1 MSGESEKPME
11 TTVELLR
18 TTIDAVGLDSKFTAD
33 STASL
38 LFMLGVV
45 PILIFLA
52 LVFGAVVQCTAGDRD
67 EARDYSMCAAVCAAV
82 IALIYWPM
90 VTDDSSS
97 YNSNPLRRMI
107 SAPVHVDEDHLGSY
121 DNTVVG
127 AVHDQVQDELD
138 RRDEGFKDLGLDK
151 ECRTQASL
159 AGDSRGGLSV
169 LCGGYS
175 LDPVTTDK
183 ATLTP
188 VIKTSADHVWWPWS
202 IDPHNVEVTISI
214 KIDKK

>member
-1 MSGESEKPME
+1 MADTTE
-11 TTVELLR
+11 TAETATIELLR

-38 LFMLGVV
+38 LFMLGSV
-45 PILIFLA
+45 PTLFFLA
-52 LVFGAVVQCTAGDRD
+52 LAFCAVVDLAAGDKD
-67 EARDYSMCAAVCAAV
+67 EARGNAMFAAVCIAV
-82 IALIYWPM
+82 VALIYWP
-90 VTDDSSS
+90 VVVDDSSYS
-97 YNSNPLRRMI
+97 ANPLRRTVSM
-107 SAPVHVDEDHLGSY
+107 PVHVDEDNLGSY
-121 DNTVVG
+121 DNTVV
-127 AVHDQVQDELD
+127 AAIHDQVQDELD
-138 RRDEGFKDLGLDK
+138 YRSEGFKDLGLDK

-188 VIKTSADHVWWPWS
+188 TIKTSADQVWWPWS
-202 IDPHNVEVTISI
+202 IDPHNVEVTASVE
-214 KIDKK
+214 IDKE